1 MFLFDINDHIF
12 KHVHFI
18 GIGGISMSGLA
29 EILLANNYEV
39 SGSDMNSSPLL
50 KNLENKG
57 AKIFVGHNKENI
69 KRADLIVYTDAIS
82 FDNPEYLAGKEA
94 GIPVIDRATF
104 LGQIMRKYKDSIA
117 VSGTH
122 GKTTTTSMLSVILSN
137 SFLDPTILLGGELNK
152 IGGNVRIGKNGCLL
166 TEACEYKGNILK
178 FNPTIAIILNIE
190 EDHLDYYKN
199 LQHIIDTFTK
209 YIENLPKDKL
219 LIINND
225 DKNVKIASK
234 NAKCKVISFGINNDS
249 DFRATDIT
257 FNEKGYAKFNLIVR
271 DNTYKIS
278 LNVMGIHNVYNA
290 LASIA
295 AAYYCNIPMDTIV
308 NSIKEFNGTHR
319 RLEYKGSFNNIP
331 VLDDYAHHPTEIKAS
346 LKAIKNI
353 GYNKIWCVFQ
363 PHTYTRTKALLSNFA
378 NSFFDANKIIIPDI
392 YPAREKD
399 NGLVHSRDLV
409 DALRK
414 NKVDAIYFSDFEEI
428 TDYLSK
434 NVSEGDVI
442 VTMGAGSVY
451 KVGEMLLKEEQLKN
465 IC

>member
-117 VSGTH
+117 ISGTH
-122 GKTTTTSMLSVILSN
+122 GKTTTTSMLSVILSD

-152 IGGNVRIGKNGCLL
+152 IGGNVRIGKNNCLL

-225 DKNVKIASK
+225 DENVKIASK
-234 NAKCKVISFGINNDS
+234 NAKCKIISFGI
-249 DFRATDIT
+249 
-257 FNEKGYAKFNLIVR
+257 KL
-271 DNTYKIS
+271 
-278 LNVMGIHNVYNA
+278 
-290 LASIA
+290 
-295 AAYYCNIPMDTIV
+295 
-308 NSIKEFNGTHR
+308 
-319 RLEYKGSFNNIP
+319 
-331 VLDDYAHHPTEIKAS
+331 
-346 LKAIKNI
+346 
-353 GYNKIWCVFQ
+353 
-363 PHTYTRTKALLSNFA
+363 
-378 NSFFDANKIIIPDI
+378 
-392 YPAREKD
+392 
-399 NGLVHSRDLV
+399 
-409 DALRK
+409 
-414 NKVDAIYFSDFEEI
+414 
-428 TDYLSK
+428 
-434 NVSEGDVI
+434 
-442 VTMGAGSVY
+442 
-451 KVGEMLLKEEQLKN
+451 
-465 IC
+465 